1 MENIMDTVRN
11 HPEQDPAEGASD
23 IVERE
28 LQRAEKDADQ
38 RLQDAANKPDEKTV
52 DPDDLPNL
60 DAIQEAVRQHG
71 DVYIVKSDLED
82 EDQRNSAPGTREQP

>member
-1 MENIMDTVRN
+1 MDTVRN

-38 RLQDAANKPDEKTV
+38 RLQDAADKPDDKTV

-60 DAIQEAVRQHG
+60 DAIKEAVRQHG

-82 EDQRNSAPGTREQP
+82 EDERDSTPGTREQP

>member
-1 MENIMDTVRN
+1 MDTVRN